1 MVQLGPMGQFAGQQ
15 AKHAILRAIT
25 RHGPSSSTSEPACKV
40 LLLSG
45 WLLLGRPAENA
56 SDANCASF
64 LEARS
69 ELFWSEDWGALWAL
83 VRAECDVATIAQARS
98 RTKAE
103 QTEARVRKV
112 AMLARVGEKGRAQ
125 AAARHGSASHSHHE
139 TSSRRSRAS
148 SQLTPIQP

>member
-69 ELFWSEDWGALWAL
+69 ELFWSEDWAALWAL

-125 AAARHGSASHSHHE
+125 AAARHGSASRSHPRHRPGDHE
-139 TSSRRSRAS
+139 P
-148 SQLTPIQP
+148 LPG